1 VPDLSLLVAFSS
13 LTSPLQNEVRGLGVL
28 VLIFFLPYSLAMPVK
43 FKSWHRPKAIME
55 FDDFLR
61 AFYGSYNDEAK
72 DSIFYQPSCEFSV
85 SIECVKNN

>member
-1 VPDLSLLVAFSS
+1 
-13 LTSPLQNEVRGLGVL
+13 
-28 VLIFFLPYSLAMPVK
+28 MPVK